1 MDEKDFE
8 VLRVLDESRNITRA
22 AERLYMTQSALSK
35 RIKAIEADLGT
46 ELVLRS
52 RLGVRFTPAGEAAL
66 EYCNLASREMDQL
79 RRDINLLSGEVCGT
93 LKAGISE
100 NYALYRLPD
109 ALAAY
114 HHKYPK
120 VRLQITTGRSQ
131 NLYRQML
138 DGTLDVAVLRGE
150 YPWDG
155 VQYLLAQESVCLIFN
170 QEYKNKPLSDYLY
183 ISHRTDSIQ
192 AAMVLRWLH
201 EQGLSTQ
208 PAGFCV
214 DSVTACVAM
223 VKRGLG
229 WGILPE
235 IALDGFNGCIRPC
248 TFENGEPFVR
258 RSYLLCQRDAAELPQ
273 VKAFMEIIKRHN

>member
-22 AERLYMTQSALSK
+22 AERLYLTQSALSK
-35 RIKAIEADLGT
+35 RIKAMEADLGA

-52 RLGVRFTPAGEAAL
+52 RHGVRFTPAGEAAL
-66 EYCNLASREMDQL
+66 AHCRSASHEMDQL
-79 RRDINLLSGEVCGT
+79 RREINLLSGEVCGT
-93 LKAGISE
+93 LQAGISE

-114 HHKYPK
+114 HRKYPR
-120 VRLQITTGRSQ
+120 VRLQITTGRSAD
-131 NLYRQML
+131 LYRQML
-138 DGTLDVAVLRGE
+138 EGSLDVAVLRGE

-155 VQYLLAQESVCLIFN
+155 VQYLLAQESVCLIFS
-170 QEYKNKPLSDYLY
+170 QKYKDKPLSEYLY
-183 ISHRTDSIQ
+183 ISHRTDSVQ

-223 VKRGLG
+223 VERGLG
-229 WGILPE
+229 WGLLPE
-235 IALDGFNGCIRPC
+235 IALDGFSGCIRPC

-258 RSYLLCQRDAAELPQ
+258 RSHLLCQRDAAELPQ
-273 VKAFMEIIKRHN
+273 VKAFIESIRRHN